1 MDDPPSHMP
10 WPLDELT
17 DSTVIT
23 GEGRPNV

>member
-10 WPLDELT
+10 KPLDFLT
-17 DSTVIT
+17 GSPVIM

>member
-10 WPLDELT
+10 KPLDVLT
-17 DSTVIT
+17 GKPAAT